1 MWRTAVRAACR
12 GRRSRRPATKSI
24 SARSEEGVS
33 LVELIRRAA
42 GCDEAQAQAVF
53 GRWLAKTREDEVLT
67 LEGIGILRHRAFT
80 SEPAFAAQLN
90 PAGEEVVTLQPRMN
104 RAVVAIA
111 VAAIVVAV
119 AVFGYIEFAP
129 KSVSRFAAQAEKSN
143 VERPKASSGS
153 AEDGVSAA
161 AVVTGGERST
171 EESAAGPDGAAGPD
185 RPTVATAST
194 EVPQTTSA
202 RPAAAPQPP
211 PNGCSRGGVTW
222 FSVYFRP
229 RRTLRGAASSCCAR
243 RRRWLSG
250 SILSVRSTWSR
261 PSPRRIAASASVSR
275 GNIVRRGRLVDLREK
290 MSSPA
295 SLVTRAVDAFYW
307 RRLEGVVSRQLFRY
321 AFCGGMNLA
330 LDAVWYFVIYHFLIG
345 EERMIDLGFVYMS
358 APIASLFLV
367 FPITFFTG
375 FWLNRNVAF
384 RASPLG
390 TRTQLLRYALSVAGA
405 ILLNYLCMKLF
416 VEVVGIW
423 PTPAKLATS
432 LLSAAYSFLAARYF
446 TFRGAIED

>member
-1 MWRTAVRAACR
+1 MVAEVNKIIAGELLNHRSVVIPGVGTLYVAHRGARRLSRQKIAAPR
-12 GRRSRRPATKSI
+12 NEIDFRP
-24 SARSEEGVS
+24 SEEGVS

-202 RPAAAPQPP
+202 RPAAVPQP
-211 PNGCSRGGVTW
+211 
-222 FSVYFRP
+222 
-229 RRTLRGAASSCCAR
+229 AS
-243 RRRWLSG
+243 
-250 SILSVRSTWSR
+250 
-261 PSPRRIAASASVSR
+261 
-275 GNIVRRGRLVDLREK
+275 
-290 MSSPA
+290 
-295 SLVTRAVDAFYW
+295 
-307 RRLEGVVSRQLFRY
+307 
-321 AFCGGMNLA
+321 
-330 LDAVWYFVIYHFLIG
+330 
-345 EERMIDLGFVYMS
+345 ERMQSGWCYV
-358 APIASLFLV
+358 V
-367 FPITFFTG
+367 FGVFSTEE
-375 FWLNRNVAF
+375 NAARC
-384 RASPLG
+384 RE
-390 TRTQLLRYALSVAGA
+390 QLLREAPSLAVGVYPFGAKYMVSPFAAQDRGVCERFAREHRSAWPDLWIYA
-405 ILLNYLCMKLF
+405 K
-416 VEVVGIW
+416 
-423 PTPAKLATS
+423 K
-432 LLSAAYSFLAARYF
+432 
-446 TFRGAIED
+446 